1 MELVIKE
8 YSYSEK
14 KKLSQMFYQIQSE
27 EFSWVDKS
35 TLSLDSF
42 EKSTDGEIIY
52 VALIN
57 DEIVGFISV
66 WEHDSFIHNLF
77 VVKRYR
83 SLGVGK
89 RLLEKAITI
98 FKKPLTLKCVKK
110 NLNATQFYLHNG
122 WKIENEQTSSDGAYY
137 LMSFNL

>member
-52 VALIN
+52 VALVN
-57 DEIVGFISV
+57 GEIAGFISV
-66 WEHDSFIHNLF
+66 WKQDSFIHNLF
-77 VVKRYR
+77 VEKQYR
-83 SLGVGK
+83 RLGVGK
-89 RLLEKAITI
+89 RLLEKVIAI
-98 FKKPLTLKCVKK
+98 FNKSLTLKCVKK
-110 NLNATQFYLHNG
+110 NINATQFYLRNG

-137 LMSFNL
+137 LMSFNS